1 MKNNNKENNVN
12 LKKIERMAVASYQ
25 NALRL
30 HEDAIMPFKKK
41 RYPSAYNLSVHS
53 LEEIGKYYW
62 LDDFVYHSRIDG
74 RMTIKEEEIFIG
86 SIYHH
91 RAKQNMF
98 SYDNNPIDADKDI
111 LKLIHSGKLEKQKQE
126 SMYVGLPK
134 IKNKIDL
141 FGKISIPTKKITES
155 HAIKQITFIN
165 DFIICHIA
173 GFKKGAYF
181 EDIEE
186 VENILDYNLMN
197 RLLKI
202 WPHMSN
208 SAKKRYTYFMKHP
221 DVEYI

>member
-30 HEDAIMPFKKK
+30 HEDAIMLFKKK

-173 GFKKGAYF
+173 GLKKGAYF
-181 EDIEE
+181 EDIEG

>member
-1 MKNNNKENNVN
+1 
-12 LKKIERMAVASYQ
+12 MAVAAYQ

-30 HEDAIMPFKKK
+30 HEDAIMLFKKK

-74 RMTIKEEEIFIG
+74 RMTIKEEETFVG

-98 SYDNNPIDADKDI
+98 SYANNPTDGAKDI
-111 LKLIHSGKLEKQKQE
+111 LKLINLRKLEKQKQE

-155 HAIKQITFIN
+155 HSFKQITFIN
-165 DFIICHIA
+165 DYMICSIA
-173 GFKKGAYF
+173 GLKNGTYY

-186 VENILDYNLMN
+186 VENILNYSLMN
-197 RLLKI
+197 RLLKL

-208 SAKKRYTYFMKHP
+208 NAKKRYTYFMKHP
-221 DVEYI
+221 DVEE

>member
-1 MKNNNKENNVN
+1 MKNNNKEKNVN

-30 HEDAIMPFKKK
+30 HEDAIMLFKKK

-111 LKLIHSGKLEKQKQE
+111 LKLIHSGNLEKQKQE
-126 SMYVGLPK
+126 SMYVGFSR
-134 IKNKIDL
+134 IENKINL
-141 FGKISIPTKKITES
+141 LGKISIPIKKVTGS
-155 HAIKQITFIN
+155 HALKQITFIN

-173 GFKKGAYF
+173 GLKKGAYW
-181 EDIEE
+181 EDVEE
-186 VENILDYNLMN
+186 VANMLNYKLMN
-197 RLLKI
+197 RLLKT
-202 WPHMSN
+202 WRHMSSN
-208 SAKKRYTYFMKHP
+208 AKKRYTYLMKHP
-221 DVEYI
+221 DVEE

>member
-1 MKNNNKENNVN
+1 MNENKKNVN
-12 LKKIERMAVASYQ
+12 LKKIERMAVASYH

-30 HEDAIMPFKKK
+30 HEDAILLYKKN
-41 RYPSAYNLSVHS
+41 RYPSSYNLSVHS
-53 LEEIGKYYW
+53 LEEIGKYSW

-141 FGKISIPTKKITES
+141 FGKISIPEKKITEN
-155 HAIKQITFIN
+155 HAFEQITFIN
-165 DFIICHIA
+165 DYMICNIA
-173 GFKKGAYF
+173 GFKKGAYCI
-181 EDIEE
+181 DIEE
-186 VENILDYNLMN
+186 VENILNYKLMN

-208 SAKKRYTYFMKHP
+208 NAKKRYTYFMKHP
-221 DVEYI
+221 DVEDI

>member
-1 MKNNNKENNVN
+1 MKNNNKEKNVN

-30 HEDAIMPFKKK
+30 HEDAIMLFKKK

-98 SYDNNPIDADKDI
+98 SYGNNPIDADKDI

-141 FGKISIPTKKITES
+141 FGKISIPTKKITETR
-155 HAIKQITFIN
+155 AIKQITFIN

-173 GFKKGAYF
+173 GLKKGAYF

-202 WPHMSN
+202 WTHMSN
-208 SAKKRYTYFMKHP
+208 SVKKRYTYLMKHP
-221 DVEYI
+221 DVEYK

>member
-1 MKNNNKENNVN
+1 MKNNNKEKNVN
-12 LKKIERMAVASYQ
+12 LKKIERMAVSSFQ

-30 HEDAIMPFKKK
+30 HEDAIMLFKKK

-74 RMTIKEEEIFIG
+74 RMTIQEEEIFIG

-98 SYDNNPIDADKDI
+98 SYANTPTDVAKDI

-141 FGKISIPTKKITES
+141 FGKISLPTKKITES
-155 HAIKQITFIN
+155 HAFKQITFIN
-165 DFIICHIA
+165 DYIICSIA
-173 GFKKGAYF
+173 GLINGTYY

-186 VENILDYNLMN
+186 VENILNYNLMN

-202 WPHMSN
+202 WHHMSN
-208 SAKKRYTYFMKHP
+208 NAKK
-221 DVEYI
+221 DILIL